1 MVSYNIQN
9 NKKIYGLH
17 ATTIIS
23 LAQLLG
29 TSLWFSAN
37 SAAIDLMHQWQ
48 ITVADIGW
56 ITNAVQAGFII
67 GTFVFAYT
75 GIADHFKASHIF
87 VCSALLGAFF
97 NFCFAWFAHGLMDA
111 LIYRFLVG
119 LCLAGI
125 YPIGMK
131 LIVLWAPH
139 QAGQALAKLV
149 AMLTLGTAL
158 PYFINSFPTHFAW
171 QIVMICS
178 SSLALIAALLIYQ
191 LGDPTAS
198 SKPQNIVSSG
208 STFQVFKIRKFR
220 AAAIGYF
227 GHMWELYAFWTII
240 PLFIAKSDIPEILGY
255 NNISLLTFFVMAC
268 GAIGCLVGGYLSKHV
283 GNRYVAIGSLSIS
296 GLSCLVFALGWRF
309 LPAWFLLVLFSI
321 WGASVIADSPQ
332 FSALS
337 TQSCPSEKVGA
348 ALAIQNSIGFTLTI
362 ISIALTTYA
371 FEIIGL
377 DSAWI
382 LLIGPIL
389 GIAGFYYSANKG
401 VLHV

>member
-1 MVSYNIQN
+1 MVGYNIQN
-9 NKKIYGLH
+9 NKNIYGLH
-17 ATTIIS
+17 ATTVIS

-37 SAAIDLMHQWQ
+37 SAAIDLMQQWQ

-56 ITNAVQAGFII
+56 MTNAVQAGFII

-75 GIADHFKASHIF
+75 GIADRFKASYIF
-87 VCSALLGAFF
+87 VYSAILGAFF
-97 NFCFAWFAHGLMDA
+97 NFCFAWFAHGLKDA

-171 QIVMICS
+171 QTVMICS

-191 LGDPTAS
+191 LGDPIVS
-198 SKPQNIVSSG
+198 PKPQNIVSSG
-208 STFQVFKIRKFR
+208 GTFQVFKIRKFR

-240 PLFIAKSDIPEILGY
+240 PLFIAKSGIPEQLGY

-268 GAIGCLVGGYLSKHV
+268 GAIGCLVGGYLSKYI
-283 GNRYVAIGSLSIS
+283 GNRRIAIGSLSIS

-309 LPAWFLLVLFSI
+309 LPAWFLLILLAI

-371 FEIIGL
+371 FDIIGL

-382 LLIGPIL
+382 LFIGPIL
-389 GIAGFYYSANKG
+389 GIAGFYYAANKG
-401 VLHV
+401 VIHV

>member
-1 MVSYNIQN
+1 MVGYNIQN

-23 LAQLLG
+23 LAQLLA

-37 SAAIDLMHQWQ
+37 SAAIDLMQQWQ

-75 GIADHFKASHIF
+75 EIADRFKASHIF

-97 NFCFAWFAHGLMDA
+97 NFCFASFAHGLMDA

-158 PYFINSFPTHFAW
+158 PYFINSLPIHFAW
-171 QIVMICS
+171 QTVMICS
-178 SSLALIAALLIYQ
+178 SSLALIAALLVYQ
-191 LGDPTAS
+191 LGDPIAPP
-198 SKPQNIVSSG
+198 KPRNIVSSDG
-208 STFQVFKIRKFR
+208 AFQVFKIRKFR

-240 PLFIAKSDIPEILGY
+240 PLFIAKSGIP
-255 NNISLLTFFVMAC
+255 LLE
-268 GAIGCLVGGYLSKHV
+268 
-283 GNRYVAIGSLSIS
+283 
-296 GLSCLVFALGWRF
+296 
-309 LPAWFLLVLFSI
+309 
-321 WGASVIADSPQ
+321 Q
-332 FSALS
+332 
-337 TQSCPSEKVGA
+337 
-348 ALAIQNSIGFTLTI
+348 
-362 ISIALTTYA
+362 
-371 FEIIGL
+371 L
-377 DSAWI
+377 D
-382 LLIGPIL
+382 
-389 GIAGFYYSANKG
+389 
-401 VLHV
+401 